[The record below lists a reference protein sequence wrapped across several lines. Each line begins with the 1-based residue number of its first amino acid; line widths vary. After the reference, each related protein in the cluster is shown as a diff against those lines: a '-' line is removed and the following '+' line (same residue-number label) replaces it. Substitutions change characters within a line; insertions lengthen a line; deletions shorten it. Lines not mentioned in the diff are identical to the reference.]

1 MLKILSIFDPK
12 VKKRLL
18 LVVIFSIFVLF
29 ADALS
34 IMAFFPAVKIL
45 FEPTFLDKY
54 LLTYKNIFP
63 KYFLNNLEFCILIF
77 LLFIFIIKNI
87 LLYILTILRSRFLL
101 FAQAYLANLFFFNY
115 INLDYLN
122 FISQNTSYYAR
133 NINDNINT
141 FFNSYLKS
149 WIEIINEILVIL
161 IISVFLIYINWVNF
175 AIFFISFSFFGSIIY
190 FYQKK
195 KISESGKNINIFLTE
210 KIRII
215 YQVLDSIKE
224 IKISRS
230 QNYFSNNFFLLLKK
244 IAKIGVR
251 MDGILVTPK
260 LFIEV
265 MGLSIIFLI
274 IYIELAQ
281 GKKIMNVIPML
292 AVYTISAWR
301 IMPSINKMIG
311 SFYRIKYSQNSIDIL
326 VQEINRFKKNNLSLV
341 DCNKKNLDFKK
352 NINIKNLSFKY
363 PEGKKYVFQ
372 NLNLEILKGKF
383 TIIYGE
389 SGCGKTTLLNI
400 LLGFLKPTKGSI
412 YIDSKEN
419 LFDNLNSWQS
429 KLAYVPQENRLNDET
444 ILSNIAFGIKNENI
458 DLKKVYNAIKR
469 SQLINFIKSLE
480 NGIKF
485 SAGQSGQK
493 LSGGQR
499 QRLLIARAIYLNPEI
514 YFLDEATSSLD
525 LKTEEK
531 ILLDIKK
538 ITKNKTVIFVTHR
551 IRLKK
556 YADQCYE
563 FKKGKIIKVSTS

>member
-1 MLKILSIFDPK
+1 MLKIFSVLDQK

-18 LVVIFSIFVLF
+18 FVAIFSIFALF
-29 ADALS
+29 VDAFS
-34 IMAFFPAVKIL
+34 IMIFFPAVKIL

-54 LLTYKNIFP
+54 LLIYKNILP
-63 KYFLNNLEFCILIF
+63 NYFLNNLEFCVLIF
-77 LLFIFIIKNI
+77 LLFIFIVKNI
-87 LLYILTILRSRFLL
+87 FMYILTILRSKFLL
-101 FAQAYLANLFFFNY
+101 FAQAHLANLFFFNY

-122 FISQNTSYYAR
+122 FLTQNTSYYAR
-133 NINDNINT
+133 NIHDNIIT
-141 FFNSYLKS
+141 FFNSYLKP
-149 WIEIINEILVIL
+149 WIEIINEIIVIV
-161 IISVFLIYINWVNF
+161 IISVFLIYINWKSFV
-175 AIFFISFSFFGSIIY
+175 IFFTSFSFFGSIIY

-210 KIRII
+210 KNRVI

-244 IAKIGVR
+244 IAKIGVS

-260 LFIEV
+260 LLIEV
-265 MGLSIIFLI
+265 IGLSIIFLI
-274 IYIELAQ
+274 LYTELMQ
-281 GKKIMNVIPML
+281 GKKIMSVIPML
-292 AVYTISAWR
+292 SVYAISAWR

-326 VQEINRFKKNNLSLV
+326 VKEIDRFKKNNLSLINS
-341 DCNKKNLDFKK
+341 NKNNLDFKK
-352 NINIKNLSFKY
+352 KINIKNLSFKY
-363 PEGKKYVFQ
+363 PGGRKYVFQ

-383 TIIYGE
+383 TIIYGV

-400 LLGFLKPTKGSI
+400 LLGFLKPTKGLV

-419 LFDNLNSWQS
+419 LFDNLNSWHS

-444 ILSNIAFGIKNENI
+444 ILANIAFGIKNENI
-458 DLKKVYNAIKR
+458 DLKKVYEAIKK
-469 SQLINFIKSLE
+469 SQLTNFIKSLE

-499 QRLLIARAIYLNPEI
+499 QRLLIARAIYSNPEI

-525 LKTEEK
+525 QETEEK

-551 IRLKK
+551 KRLKK

-563 FKKGKIIKVSTS
+563 FKKSKIIKISTS